1 MKWST
6 NMIDTLNL
14 EISLTLVSQ
23 VYELQAA
30 VININGK
37 TDTKHFLHKNEN
49 ECSQNQMVWSTAGFY
64 PYGILQFSIK
74 HKYYPNAI
82 RVIAKFK
89 PSILLHKEQAGT
101 TLSSMD
107 DYNAAVTG
115 FNHFIDI
122 INSELKS
129 YQLPPAIYWDVSR
142 VDYAYQYSTPCHE
155 LLLYILNKGYAM
167 AENLGY
173 KTSAYF
179 VNTCRNINIYDKT
192 IQQNLPVINGE
203 HLLRFEVQC
212 KRSALRRMAERYRWE
227 RISIYQVWNDSIARE
242 IVVNAV
248 RMLVSR
254 HDFFNLDTA
263 ERIIRS
269 NFQSR
274 KADNILCFL
283 KKTRYNKS
291 KLKNLLSGKMEGYS
305 SDYIRRSIR
314 PALNKVGIAP
324 ILIPDCYHTS
334 ILENPIIQLQQL

>member
-1 MKWST
+1 ML
-6 NMIDTLNL
+6 DTLTL
-14 EISLTLVSQ
+14 ETPLFSAQQIN
-23 VYELQAA
+23 ELLYAVKSIFGENDVRHHLNKKDKKCTRNQA
-30 VININGK
+30 
-37 TDTKHFLHKNEN
+37 
-49 ECSQNQMVWSTAGFY
+49 VWSTAGFF
-64 PYGILQFSIK
+64 PMGILEFSVK
-74 HKYYPNAI
+74 HKFYPNAI
-82 RVIAKFK
+82 TVTARFK
-89 PSILLHKEQAGT
+89 PAIILNKDNSRTA
-101 TLSSMD
+101 LSSME
-107 DYNAAVTG
+107 DYTDAVTG
-115 FNHFIDI
+115 FDCFIDT
-122 INSELKS
+122 INPHLHSFR
-129 YQLPPAIYWDVSR
+129 LPPAIYWDVSR
-142 VDYAYQYSTPCHE
+142 ADYAYQYSTPCHE

-173 KTSAYF
+173 KTSAYY

-192 IQQNLPVINGE
+192 IQQDLPAIDGE

-212 KRSALRRMAERYRWE
+212 KRSALRHMAERYRWE

-242 IVVNAV
+242 TVVNAV

-269 NFQSR
+269 NYQSR

-305 SDYIRRSIR
+305 TDYIRRSIR

-334 ILENPIIQLQQL
+334 ILENPVIQLQQL